1 MHGASLDIW
10 DEPQQLNAPPQNTQ
24 SSRDT
29 HMQLVRQNTS
39 GQHPMAPKYQQGQ
52 RDFMEPQHSYL
63 QAPGTSYNQQAYPPQ
78 PPQRVANQNQ
88 YYHYSQP
95 QAQQPQT
102 QPQAQYYSQGIH
114 PGNSSRELPGNP
126 GILRNSPD
134 STYYQ
139 QPQTPK
145 NPENPPNLQDPSY
158 YQQYATRSQ
167 QYLQSPQSMGYPV
180 HGSSGEVSQPKF
192 PENSMER
199 HGVRFTAAAAAPT
212 AAQSPVAPEINKEQA
227 KIAPVVTNS
236 EATVGSGGDTGNRDE
251 IPVIKINEIY
261 STNVPFWVS
270 CFDIDY
276 QVIWRWLL
284 IILLFGIFFQ
294 LIKLNNNYD
303 NYNK

>member
-39 GQHPMAPKYQQGQ
+39 GQPPMAPKYQQGQ

-63 QAPGTSYNQQAYPPQ
+63 QTPGTSYNQQAYPPQ

-88 YYHYSQP
+88 YYQYSQP
-95 QAQQPQT
+95 QAQPQT
-102 QPQAQYYSQGIH
+102 QPQAQYYSQGI
-114 PGNSSRELPGNP
+114 PRELTGNP
-126 GILRNSPD
+126 GILRNSSD
-134 STYYQ
+134 FTYHQ

-145 NPENPPNLQDPSY
+145 NPENLQHPSY

-180 HGSSGEVSQPKF
+180 HGSSGELSQPKF
-192 PENSMER
+192 PGIPENSMER
-199 HGVRFTAAAAAPT
+199 HGVRFTAAA
-212 AAQSPVAPEINKEQA
+212 QSPIAPEINKEQA
-227 KIAPVVTNS
+227 KIAPVVTHS
-236 EATVGSGGDTGNRDE
+236 EATVSSGGDTGNRDE
-251 IPVIKINEIY
+251 VPVIKINEIY
-261 STNVPFWVS
+261 SSNVPFWVS

-294 LIKLNNNYD
+294 LIKLNN
-303 NYNK
+303 K